1 MCKIFELISK
11 KALLSFLSETWA
23 ISPHQHGFFPRRS
36 CLYNLLVL
44 AEAVTRMMDEG
55 YAVDIV
61 SLILQWPLTPS
72 TKMTSSGENEVLR
85 S

>member
-23 ISPHQHGFFPRRS
+23 ISPHQQGFFPRRS

-44 AEAVTRMMDEG
+44 TEALTRMMDKG
-55 YAVDIV
+55 HTVDIM
-61 SLILQWPLTPS
+61 SLILQ
-72 TKMTSSGENEVLR
+72 
-85 S
+85 